1 MKASDRAYTTLR
13 DEIIDWEL
21 PPGSV
26 LAEVEQSLRLGVSR
40 TPLREALA
48 RLTADGLVATQAGR
62 GLVVTDVSIANIR
75 ELFEVRRALEEQA
88 ARLAAER
95 GRVDVFVAIERE
107 FLSAPNLISETDPG
121 RHAYYDLVRR
131 FDEALDDAVANPYLV
146 TAMRGLRTHLVRI
159 RRHAKDDAARLRS
172 AAAEHLMIVQAIIAR
187 DPELAAH
194 ATHVHLYRALENA
207 LATSHFH
214 NSDTTI
220 HAGANTDTSSNTNA
234 DRLPRSA

>member
-1 MKASDRAYTTLR
+1 VKASDRAYDTLR
-13 DEIIDWEL
+13 AEIVDWEL

-26 LAEVEQSLRLGVSR
+26 LAEVEQSVRLGVSR
-40 TPLREALA
+40 TPLRAALA
-48 RLTADGLVATQAGR
+48 RLTADGLVTQQAGR
-62 GLVVTDVSIANIR
+62 GLVVTGVSIDNIR

-95 GRVDVFVAIERE
+95 GQVDVFAALERE
-107 FLSAPNLISETDPG
+107 FLSASDLLSEADPG

-146 TAMRGLRTHLVRI
+146 SAMRGLRTHLARI
-159 RRHAKDDAARLRS
+159 RRHAKDDLVRLRS
-172 AAAEHLMIVQAIIAR
+172 AAAEHLMIVQAIVAR

-207 LATSHFH
+207 LATSHFQ
-214 NSDTTI
+214 NSDD
-220 HAGANTDTSSNTNA
+220 ANIGTDA
-234 DRLPRSA
+234 DRSLRSA

>member
-1 MKASDRAYTTLR
+1 MKASDRAYGTLR
-13 DEIIDWEL
+13 AEIVDWEL

-26 LAEVEQSLRLGVSR
+26 LAEVEQSVRLGISR
-40 TPLREALA
+40 TPLRAALA
-48 RLTADGLVATQAGR
+48 RLTADGLVAQQAGR
-62 GLVVTDVSIANIR
+62 GLVVADVSIDNIR

-95 GRVDVFVAIERE
+95 GQAEVFAAFERE
-107 FLSAPNLISETDPG
+107 FLSASDLLTDTDPA

-159 RRHAKDDAARLRS
+159 RRHAKDDPARLRA
-172 AAAEHLMIVQAIIAR
+172 AAAEHLMIVQAIVAR

-194 ATHVHLYRALENA
+194 ATHVHLFRALENA
-207 LATSHFH
+207 LATSHFQ
-214 NSDTTI
+214 NSDTT
-220 HAGANTDTSSNTNA
+220 TDTDSDTAA
-234 DRLPRSA
+234 DRLPQSA

>member
-1 MKASDRAYTTLR
+1 MKASDRAYDTLLN
-13 DEIIDWEL
+13 EIIDWEL

-26 LAEVEQSLRLGVSR
+26 LAEVEQSVRLGVSR

-48 RLTADGLVATQAGR
+48 RLTADGLVAQQAGR
-62 GLVVTDVSIANIR
+62 GLVVTDISIDNIR

-95 GRVDVFVAIERE
+95 GSTEVFAALERE
-107 FLSAPNLISETDPG
+107 FLSASDLLSDTDPG

-159 RRHAKDDAARLRS
+159 RRHAKDDSARLRS
-172 AAAEHLMIVQAIIAR
+172 AASEHLMIVQAIVAR

-214 NSDTTI
+214 NPETD
-220 HAGANTDTSSNTNA
+220 AGRAQ
-234 DRLPRSA
+234 LSA

>member
-1 MKASDRAYTTLR
+1 VVKASDRAYDALR
-13 DEIIDWEL
+13 SEIIEWEL

-26 LAEVEQSLRLGVSR
+26 LAEVEQSVRLGVSR
-40 TPLREALA
+40 TPLRAALA
-48 RLTADGLVATQAGR
+48 RLTADGLVTQQTGR
-62 GLVVTDVSIANIR
+62 GLVVADVSIDNIR

-95 GRVDVFVAIERE
+95 GQVDVFAALERE
-107 FLSAPNLISETDPG
+107 FLSASDLLSESDPG

-159 RRHAKDDAARLRS
+159 RRHAKDDSTRLRS

-194 ATHVHLYRALENA
+194 ATHIHLHRALENA
-207 LATSHFH
+207 LATSHFQ
-214 NSDTTI
+214 NPDTD
-220 HAGANTDTSSNTNA
+220 ASLGTDT
-234 DRLPRSA
+234 DRAPRSA